1 MLGTVILA
9 AADADDGKCHDSI
22 VVCAAKATGS
32 AVSNAAGAVGNAV
45 TGVKDAAGNAIN
57 TAKGIAD
64 FWSDPAGNTFNMLQS
79 GAKSLSDTVM
89 PAITKA
95 TLPDLT
101 ADWFINAYKV
111 SFALAIFVMVA
122 LIIPQVVRTA
132 RGQQSGRDLAESLG
146 LYAPLFLIGAA
157 FGPLLGSFL
166 VKFFGAL
173 SDSLISWGINSSS
186 QTIVDKFSKMLDA
199 KDNGAGL
206 AGGAIVG
213 ALLMFFMICGLLIVV
228 LILIV
233 QLITL
238 YFSGILFPL
247 GFVWIIDKS
256 KRKFG
261 SKIAYL
267 WFGILASHPLLFFM
281 LAIAYSMVSSSVDVF
296 SKTPTL
302 ERTVTLVVSILALII
317 AGLSPVL
324 LTKFAPVLPMGGG
337 GGAPAGPTIGSSS
350 MQEADAKYGDS
361 GSGGGGGGGS
371 SAGSSSSSKGSPA
384 STTSD
389 DGGSAGEETAS
400 AGSKAAS
407 ASNGAETA
415 AAGAK
420 VGAGASAAG
429 GGAAAAE
436 GGAMAAGAAESS
448 TGVGAAIGIPTM
460 IAAGAKAGF
469 DTTKKVGDSVGAAA
483 VEPVEDHEE
492 HYGKD
497 STHE

>member
-1 MLGTVILA
+1 MSAIENG
-9 AADADDGKCHDSI
+9 
-22 VVCAAKATGS
+22 VCAVSFIGCAAVKGGEAIGKTATGV
-32 AVSNAAGAVGNAV
+32 ANGVGNAV
-45 TGVKDAAGNAIN
+45 N
-57 TAKGIAD
+57 TAQGIAD
-64 FWSDPAGNTFNMLQS
+64 FWSDPAGNTFNMLQ
-79 GAKSLSDTVM
+79 GAAKGLSDTLL

-101 ADWFINAYKV
+101 ATWFINAYKV

-146 LYAPLFLIGAA
+146 LYAPMFLIGAA

-186 QTIVDKFSKMLDA
+186 QTIVDKFSTMLDA
-199 KDNGAGL
+199 KDNGVGI
-206 AGGAIVG
+206 AGGAVFG
-213 ALLMFFMICGLLIVV
+213 AALMFFMICGLAIVV

-281 LAIAYSMVSSSVDVF
+281 LAISYSMVSSSVDVF

-302 ERTVTLVVSILALII
+302 ERTVTLVVSILSLII

-324 LTKFAPVLPMGGG
+324 LTRFAPVLPMGGG
-337 GGAPAGPTIGSSS
+337 GGAPAGPQIGSNS
-350 MQEADAKYGDS
+350 MQEADAKIGDS
-361 GSGGGGGGGS
+361 GTGGSGGGSGS
-371 SAGSSSSSKGSPA
+371 SPGSTSSASSS
-384 STTSD
+384 TSD
-389 DGGSAGEETAS
+389 DGGYAADTAS

-429 GGAAAAE
+429 GGAAAGE
-436 GGAMAAGAAESS
+436 GGTAVMGTAVMGTAAAGAAESS

-469 DTTKKVGDSVGAAA
+469 DTSKKVGDSVGAAA

-492 HYGKD
+492 QYGKD
-497 STHE
+497 HT

>member
-1 MLGTVILA
+1 MSVGVVLA
-9 AADADDGKCHDSI
+9 AASGDGSQCTSGALI
-22 VVCAAKATGS
+22 CGAKGAIG
-32 AVSNAAGAVGNAV
+32 AVKGAAGAVGDALN
-45 TGVKDAAGNAIN
+45 GVKDGVGNAVN
-57 TAKGIAD
+57 TAQGIAD
-64 FWSDPAGNTFNMLQS
+64 FWSDPAGNTFNMLQT

-101 ADWFINAYKV
+101 ATWFINAYKV

-186 QTIVDKFSKMLDA
+186 QTIVDKFSTMLDA

-213 ALLMFFMICGLLIVV
+213 ALLMFFMIIGLLIVV

-302 ERTVTLVVSILALII
+302 ERTVTLVVSILSLIV
-317 AGLSPVL
+317 AGLSPVI
-324 LTKFAPVLPMGGG
+324 LTKFAPVIPTGGG
-337 GGAPAGPTIGSSS
+337 GGAPAGPQIGSNS
-350 MQEADAKYGDS
+350 MQEADAKLGDS
-361 GSGGGGGGGS
+361 GASGGGGGGS
-371 SAGSSSSSKGSPA
+371 TSTPTSKTSAPSMA
-384 STTSD
+384 SE
-389 DGGSAGEETAS
+389 DGGSTADTAS

-415 AAGAK
+415 AEGAK
-420 VGAGASAAG
+420 VGAGAGAAG

-436 GGAMAAGAAESS
+436 GGAMAAGAAESA
-448 TGVGAAIGIPTM
+448 TGVGAAVGIPTM
-460 IAAGAKAGF
+460 LAAGAKKGMDVSSQLAE
-469 DTTKKVGDSVGAAA
+469 SVGSAA

-492 HYGKD
+492 QYGKD
-497 STHE
+497 HTHE